1 MSKKRVL
8 IVDDSGLVAKQL
20 AKILEDSGEFEPVGH
35 GQNGLE
41 GIKLF
46 TSLKPDVV
54 LMDLVMPE
62 MDGLQ
67 AIRSI
72 MALNKN
78 AQIVVISSAG
88 GVGEKVVEALKFGAR
103 SVISKPF
110 DAQKV
115 IEVIKGL
122 A

>member
-1 MSKKRVL
+1 MSKKKVL
-8 IVDDSGLVAKQL
+8 IVDDSALVAKQL
-20 AKILEDSGEFEPVGH
+20 TKILADSGEFEPVGH
-35 GQNGLE
+35 AQNGLE
-41 GIKLF
+41 GIRQF
-46 TSLKPDVV
+46 TSLKPDAV

-72 MALNKN
+72 MSLDKN
-78 AQIVVISSAG
+78 ARIVVISSAG
-88 GVGEKVVEALKFGAR
+88 GVGEKVVEALRFGAR

-115 IEVIKGL
+115 IEVLKSL